1 MAVTALW
8 RVKGYI
14 GKVLLY
20 AENPEKTSNPEIIQV
35 PKELNRDILEDVIA
49 YAGRDK
55 ATNQRQLVWG
65 INCTAE
71 NARHEMMAVK
81 RQFRKEK
88 GTVAYH
94 GYQSFKEGE
103 VTPELAHL
111 IGIRLATELWG
122 DRYQV
127 LVATHL
133 DKESHLHN
141 HFVINTVSFVDGI
154 KFHRTHGDYLQMQK
168 KSDEIC
174 REYGLS
180 VIDNPK
186 GKGKHYAEWQAEKR
200 GEPTWRS
207 IIRDD
212 VDIAIKSSITFQQ
225 FVRALRD
232 KGYEV
237 ERRGVILR
245 LRPPDKERFVRF
257 DTLGKNYTEG
267 EIINRLLRQQRRE
280 HPPQPPQPIVR
291 KAKVHGDFRLSKSLS
306 ALRKDIRMCDSIL
319 ERSLIIQ
326 TGNVF
331 FLLSDG
337 EKDDC
342 TVLC

>member
-1 MAVTALW
+1 MAVTSLW

-20 AENPEKTSNPEIIQV
+20 AENPKKTSNPEIIQV
-35 PKELNRDILEDVIA
+35 PNELNRDSLEDVIA

-81 RQFRKEK
+81 RQFRKEN
-88 GTVAYH
+88 GTAAYH

-154 KFHRTHGDYLQMQK
+154 KFHRTKGDYLQMQK
-168 KSDEIC
+168 LSDEIC

-186 GKGKHYAEWQAEKR
+186 GKGKHYSEWQAEKR

-225 FVRALRD
+225 FVRALRN
-232 KGYEV
+232 K
-237 ERRGVILR
+237 
-245 LRPPDKERFVRF
+245 
-257 DTLGKNYTEG
+257 
-267 EIINRLLRQQRRE
+267 
-280 HPPQPPQPIVR
+280 
-291 KAKVHGDFRLSKSLS
+291 
-306 ALRKDIRMCDSIL
+306 
-319 ERSLIIQ
+319 
-326 TGNVF
+326 
-331 FLLSDG
+331 
-337 EKDDC
+337 
-342 TVLC
+342 